1 MKQIYLKISILF
13 SISLLVFIFFSFDL
27 QQYLTLD
34 YLKTRQIT
42 YQQLY
47 EQNRFLT
54 FTFYFIT
61 IFTFAALSLPGIT
74 VLILV
79 GSALFGFWTTLLVV
93 SFADSLGSTAEFLA
107 SRYLFGN
114 SIQRKYVDRL
124 TIINQGIECDG
135 AFYLFSLRLMPFFPC
150 FLINLLMGL
159 TTLRSLTFYWVTL
172 ISKLPYTGIF
182 ANAGTQLGKMDSLF
196 DLFSPGIVSSFV
208 LIGLFPLLSKKG
220 LQWFKS
226 RKKLAIQEN

>member
-1 MKQIYLKISILF
+1 MKQTYLKISILF
-13 SISLLVFIFFSFDL
+13 SISLLIFIFFSFDL

-34 YLKTRQIT
+34 YLKTRQII

-54 FTFYFIT
+54 LTFYFIT
-61 IFTFAALSLPGIT
+61 IFTLAALSLPGIT
-74 VLILV
+74 VLILT

-93 SFADSLGSTAEFLA
+93 SFADSLGSTAAFLA

-124 TIINQGIECDG
+124 TIINQGIERDG

-159 TTLRSLTFYWVTL
+159 TTLRSLTFYWVTQ
-172 ISKLPYTGIF
+172 ISKLPYKAIF
-182 ANAGTQLGKMDSLF
+182 ANAGTQLGKVDSLF

-220 LQWFKS
+220 LRWFKA